1 MNVFFR
7 EFKFYR
13 KGMLFWS
20 IGMMF
25 LIWSSMVKYNTFK
38 GAGQSATDLISQFP
52 QSIQTI
58 FGLTGFDLT
67 KASGF
72 YGVMFM
78 YIALMAT
85 IHAVMLGAG
94 IISKEE
100 RDRTSEFIFVKP
112 ITRGRVL
119 KSKIFSGLISLLIFN
134 IVTFVSSVF
143 FISIYSS
150 DSPFIYD
157 IFILMVGLFCLQL
170 LFFFIGT
177 AVAAVSKKPK
187 ISASIASAVLLL
199 TFILTYLINF
209 DKDFDILKYLTPFK
223 YFDAKDILA
232 NGSLDPVYLSISL
245 VLVVVMIVIT
255 YTSYNNRD
263 LEV

>member
-1 MNVFFR
+1 
-7 EFKFYR
+7 
-13 KGMLFWS
+13 
-20 IGMMF
+20 MMV
-25 LIWSSMVKYNTFK
+25 LIWSSMVKYATFQT
-38 GAGQSATDLISQFP
+38 AGESITDLISQFP

-94 IISKEE
+94 IVSKEE
-100 RDRTSEFIFVKP
+100 RDRTSEFLFVKP
-112 ITRGRVL
+112 VTRFKITTA
-119 KSKIFSGLISLLIFN
+119 KIMAGVVNLVIFN
-134 IVTFVSSVF
+134 IITFLSSIF
-143 FISIYSS
+143 FINLYSK
-150 DSPFIYD
+150 DSPFIND
-157 IFILMVGLFCLQL
+157 IIILMVGL
-170 LFFFIGT
+170 LFMQFIFFLIGT

-187 ISASIASAVLLL
+187 LSASVSSAFLLL
-199 TFILTYLINF
+199 AFIMTYLINF
-209 DKDFDILKYLTPFK
+209 NKDLDFLKYFTPFK

-232 NGSLDPVYLSISL
+232 SGSLDLMYILISL
-245 VLVVVMIVIT
+245 GIIIVSVVVT
-255 YTSYNNRD
+255 YKFYSARD